1 MKVWKIFKVGSNILA
16 YVNVNEKDPRDTNY
30 YALQLARQYFNDYSI
45 SGTQLVAEN
54 ENKQTDIPIL
64 ELYYP
69 ERFTLN
75 GIDYILKSLN
85 CALWT
90 NEAHGF
96 CRRSDGSEGLYT
108 VTFNNKQELL
118 PISVELPL

>member
-75 GIDYILKSLN
+75 GIDYILESLN

-90 NEAHGF
+90 NEAYGF
-96 CRRSDGSEGLYT
+96 CRRSDGSEGLYM
-108 VTFNNKQELL
+108 VDFNNKQELL
-118 PISVELPL
+118 PVSVGMPV

>member
-64 ELYYP
+64 ELYYT

-75 GIDYILKSLN
+75 GIDYFLESLN